1 MVLPFSFKVVKW
13 ARASMPLAKPLII
26 QTSSLTKSLTILLVT
41 SNPKCEGFLVP
52 ITRLFF

>member
-41 SNPKCEGFLVP
+41 SNQNVKDFSSQ
-52 ITRLFF
+52 